1 MSLIFALIMKIQL
14 QQLSKSFGEKVAVD
28 IPQLEIGDG
37 EIIGLV
43 GNNGA
48 GKTTLFRLM
57 LDLLRADSGE
67 VLFTP
72 HGGPKDQSP
81 ASVQSSASA
90 QSSASTQSSVSAQS
104 PAPVQSSAST
114 LSSQTSQFTA
124 LSDVS
129 RVSIDPAKSEEWK
142 KMTGAFIDDTFL
154 IDFLSVEEYLDFI
167 IKVQGLTPMDWNG
180 SDDPLVQGFKEF
192 AEGQIFDQKKLIREY
207 SAGNKQKIG
216 IMAAMIS
223 RPELLILDEPFNFLD
238 PTGQNFLKKLLLD
251 YHCRTGA
258 TILISSHN
266 LQHLVDVSTRVVLLE
281 DGKVIEDLAN
291 DNQQALTALNDY
303 FKV

>member
-28 IPQLEIGDG
+28 IPHLEIGDG

-57 LDLLRADSGE
+57 LDLLRADSGK

-72 HGGPKDQSP
+72 HGGPKDQSHASVQSP

-90 QSSASTQSSVSAQS
+90 QSPASA
-104 PAPVQSSAST
+104 QSSAST

-167 IKVQGLTPMDWNG
+167 IKVQGLPSVDWNV
-180 SDDPLVQGFKEF
+180 SDDPLVQGFREF

-251 YHCRTGA
+251 YHHRTGA

-281 DGKVIEDLAN
+281 DGQVIEDLAN

-303 FKV
+303 FRV

>member
-1 MSLIFALIMKIQL
+1 MKIQL

-48 GKTTLFRLM
+48 GKTTLFRLL
-57 LDLLRADSGE
+57 LDLLWADSGL
-67 VLFTP
+67 VLLTP
-72 HGGPKDQSP
+72 QGGPTTRT
-81 ASVQSSASA
+81 SASA
-90 QSSASTQSSVSAQS
+90 
-104 PAPVQSSAST
+104 
-114 LSSQTSQFTA
+114 LSSQTSQPSL
-124 LSDVS
+124 LSQSAAHYDVS
-129 RVSIDPAKSEEWK
+129 QEIINPAKSEEWK

-167 IKVQGLTPMDWNG
+167 IKVQGLPPMDWNA
-180 SDDPLVQGFKEF
+180 SDDLLVQGFKEF

-238 PTGQNFLKKLLLD
+238 PTGQNFLKKLLLA
-251 YHCRTGA
+251 YHRQTGA

-266 LQHLVDVSTRVVLLE
+266 LQHLVDVSNRVVLLE
-281 DGKVIEDLAN
+281 DGKVIENLAN

>member
-1 MSLIFALIMKIQL
+1 MKIQL
-14 QQLSKSFGEKVAVD
+14 QQLSKTFGEKVAVD
-28 IPQLEIGDG
+28 IPQLEIGNG

-48 GKTTLFRLM
+48 GKTTLFRLL
-57 LDLLRADSGE
+57 LDLLRADSGS
-67 VLFTP
+67 VLLTP
-72 HGGPKDQSP
+72 QRGSTTRT
-81 ASVQSSASA
+81 SVLSS
-90 QSSASTQSSVSAQS
+90 
-104 PAPVQSSAST
+104 
-114 LSSQTSQFTA
+114 LSSQTSQSA
-124 LSDVS
+124 APSNMYQE
-129 RVSIDPAKSEEWK
+129 SIDPAKSEEWK

-291 DNQQALTALNDY
+291 DNRQALTALNDY

>member
-1 MSLIFALIMKIQL
+1 MKIQL

-90 QSSASTQSSVSAQS
+90 QSSAST
-104 PAPVQSSAST
+104 

-167 IKVQGLTPMDWNG
+167 ISVQGLSSVDWNV
-180 SDDPLVQGFKEF
+180 SDDPLVQGFREF

-207 SAGNKQKIG
+207 SAGNKQK
-216 IMAAMIS
+216 M
-223 RPELLILDEPFNFLD
+223 
-238 PTGQNFLKKLLLD
+238 
-251 YHCRTGA
+251 CRQQA
-258 TILISSHN
+258 
-266 LQHLVDVSTRVVLLE
+266 E
-281 DGKVIEDLAN
+281 DWNHGGYDLA
-291 DNQQALTALNDY
+291 T
-303 FKV
+303 

>member
-90 QSSASTQSSVSAQS
+90 QSSAST
-104 PAPVQSSAST
+104 

-167 IKVQGLTPMDWNG
+167 ISVQGLSSVDWNV
-180 SDDPLVQGFKEF
+180 SDDPLVQGFREF

-251 YHCRTGA
+251 YHHQTGA

-303 FKV
+303 FRV

>member
-1 MSLIFALIMKIQL
+1 MKIQL

-90 QSSASTQSSVSAQS
+90 QSSAST
-104 PAPVQSSAST
+104 

-167 IKVQGLTPMDWNG
+167 ISVQGLSSVDWNV
-180 SDDPLVQGFKEF
+180 SDDPLVQGFREF

-251 YHCRTGA
+251 YHHQTGA

>member
-1 MSLIFALIMKIQL
+1 MKIQL

-57 LDLLRADSGE
+57 LDLLRADSGK

-90 QSSASTQSSVSAQS
+90 
-104 PAPVQSSAST
+104 QSSAST

-167 IKVQGLTPMDWNG
+167 ISVQGLSSVDWNV
-180 SDDPLVQGFKEF
+180 SDDPLVQGFREF

-291 DNQQALTALNDY
+291 DNRQALTALNDY

>member
-1 MSLIFALIMKIQL
+1 MKIQL

-57 LDLLRADSGE
+57 LDLLRADSGK

-90 QSSASTQSSVSAQS
+90 
-104 PAPVQSSAST
+104 QSSAST

-167 IKVQGLTPMDWNG
+167 ISVQGLSSVDWNV
-180 SDDPLVQGFKEF
+180 SDDPLVQGFREF

-251 YHCRTGA
+251 YHHQTGA

>member
-1 MSLIFALIMKIQL
+1 MKIQL
-14 QQLSKSFGEKVAVD
+14 QQLSKTFGEKVAVD
-28 IPQLEIGDG
+28 IPQLEIGNG

-48 GKTTLFRLM
+48 GKTTLFRLL
-57 LDLLRADSGE
+57 LDLLRADSGS
-67 VLFTP
+67 VLLTP
-72 HGGPKDQSP
+72 QRDSTTRT
-81 ASVQSSASA
+81 SVLSS
-90 QSSASTQSSVSAQS
+90 
-104 PAPVQSSAST
+104 
-114 LSSQTSQFTA
+114 LSSQTPQSAAPSNVYQE
-124 LSDVS
+124 
-129 RVSIDPAKSEEWK
+129 SIDPAKSEEWK

-291 DNQQALTALNDY
+291 DNRQALTALNDY

>member
-1 MSLIFALIMKIQL
+1 MKIQL

-90 QSSASTQSSVSAQS
+90 QSSAST
-104 PAPVQSSAST
+104 

-167 IKVQGLTPMDWNG
+167 IRVQGLSSVDWNV
-180 SDDPLVQGFKEF
+180 SDDPLVQGFREF

-251 YHCRTGA
+251 YHHQTGA

>member
-1 MSLIFALIMKIQL
+1 MKIQL

-90 QSSASTQSSVSAQS
+90 QSSAST
-104 PAPVQSSAST
+104 

-167 IKVQGLTPMDWNG
+167 ISVQGLSSVDWNV
-180 SDDPLVQGFKEF
+180 SDDPLVQGFREF

-251 YHCRTGA
+251 YHRQTGA

>member
-1 MSLIFALIMKIQL
+1 MKIQL

-90 QSSASTQSSVSAQS
+90 QSSAST
-104 PAPVQSSAST
+104 

-167 IKVQGLTPMDWNG
+167 ISVQGLSSVDWNV
-180 SDDPLVQGFKEF
+180 SDDPLVQGF
-192 AEGQIFDQKKLIREY
+192 RY

-251 YHCRTGA
+251 YHRQTGA

>member
-1 MSLIFALIMKIQL
+1 MKIQL

-48 GKTTLFRLM
+48 GKTTLFRLL
-57 LDLLRADSGE
+57 LDLLRADSGL
-67 VLFTP
+67 VLLTP
-72 HGGPKDQSP
+72 QGDPTTRT
-81 ASVQSSASA
+81 SASA
-90 QSSASTQSSVSAQS
+90 
-104 PAPVQSSAST
+104 
-114 LSSQTSQFTA
+114 LSSQTSQPSQFSQ
-124 LSDVS
+124 LSQSAAHYDVS
-129 RVSIDPAKSEEWK
+129 QEIINPAKSEEWK

-154 IDFLSVEEYLDFI
+154 IDFLSVEEYLDFV
-167 IKVQGLTPMDWNG
+167 IKVQGLPPMDWNA
-180 SDDPLVQGFKEF
+180 SDDLLVQGFKEF

-251 YHCRTGA
+251 YHRRTGA

-266 LQHLVDVSTRVVLLE
+266 LQHLVDVSNRIVLLE
-281 DGKVIEDLAN
+281 DGQVIKDLGN
-291 DNQQALTALNDY
+291 DNQQALITLNNY

>member
-1 MSLIFALIMKIQL
+1 
-14 QQLSKSFGEKVAVD
+14 
-28 IPQLEIGDG
+28 
-37 EIIGLV
+37 
-43 GNNGA
+43 
-48 GKTTLFRLM
+48 
-57 LDLLRADSGE
+57 
-67 VLFTP
+67 
-72 HGGPKDQSP
+72 
-81 ASVQSSASA
+81 
-90 QSSASTQSSVSAQS
+90 
-104 PAPVQSSAST
+104 
-114 LSSQTSQFTA
+114 
-124 LSDVS
+124 
-129 RVSIDPAKSEEWK
+129 
-142 KMTGAFIDDTFL
+142 MTGAFIDDTFL

-180 SDDPLVQGFKEF
+180 SDDPLVQVFKEF

-291 DNQQALTALNDY
+291 DNRQALTALNDY

>member
-57 LDLLRADSGE
+57 LDLLRADSGK

-90 QSSASTQSSVSAQS
+90 
-104 PAPVQSSAST
+104 QSSAST

-167 IKVQGLTPMDWNG
+167 ISVQGLSSVDWNV
-180 SDDPLVQGFKEF
+180 SDDPLVQGFREF

-251 YHCRTGA
+251 YHHQTGA

>member
-1 MSLIFALIMKIQL
+1 MKIQL

-90 QSSASTQSSVSAQS
+90 QSSAST
-104 PAPVQSSAST
+104 

-167 IKVQGLTPMDWNG
+167 ISVQGLSSVDWNV
-180 SDDPLVQGFKEF
+180 SDDPLVQGFREF

-251 YHCRTGA
+251 YHHRTGA

-303 FKV
+303 FRV

>member
-1 MSLIFALIMKIQL
+1 MKIQL

-48 GKTTLFRLM
+48 GKTTLFRLI
-57 LDLLRADSGE
+57 LDLLRADSGS
-67 VLFTP
+67 VLLTP
-72 HGGPKDQSP
+72 HGELT
-81 ASVQSSASA
+81 ASFSQPSQSSPSPLPSQSVASSGELCA
-90 QSSASTQSSVSAQS
+90 G
-104 PAPVQSSAST
+104 
-114 LSSQTSQFTA
+114 
-124 LSDVS
+124 
-129 RVSIDPAKSEEWK
+129 IDPAKSEEWK

-167 IKVQGLTPMDWNG
+167 IKVQGLTPIDWKA
-180 SDDPLVQGFKEF
+180 SDDPLVQGFREF
-192 AEGQIFDQKKLIREY
+192 AEGQIFDQKKLIRDY

-251 YHCRTGA
+251 YHRRTGA

-281 DGKVIEDLAN
+281 NGKIIEDLAN

>member
-1 MSLIFALIMKIQL
+1 MKIQL

-72 HGGPKDQSP
+72 HGGPK
-81 ASVQSSASA
+81 VQSSASA
-90 QSSASTQSSVSAQS
+90 
-104 PAPVQSSAST
+104 QSSAST

-167 IKVQGLTPMDWNG
+167 ISVQGLSSVDWNV
-180 SDDPLVQGFKEF
+180 SDDPLVQGFREF

-251 YHCRTGA
+251 YHHQTGA

>member
-90 QSSASTQSSVSAQS
+90 QSSAST
-104 PAPVQSSAST
+104 

-167 IKVQGLTPMDWNG
+167 ISVQGLSSVDWNV
-180 SDDPLVQGFKEF
+180 SDDPLVQGFREF

-251 YHCRTGA
+251 YHHQTGA

>member
-1 MSLIFALIMKIQL
+1 M
-14 QQLSKSFGEKVAVD
+14 
-28 IPQLEIGDG
+28 
-37 EIIGLV
+37 
-43 GNNGA
+43 
-48 GKTTLFRLM
+48 
-57 LDLLRADSGE
+57 
-67 VLFTP
+67 
-72 HGGPKDQSP
+72 
-81 ASVQSSASA
+81 
-90 QSSASTQSSVSAQS
+90 
-104 PAPVQSSAST
+104 
-114 LSSQTSQFTA
+114 
-124 LSDVS
+124 S

-167 IKVQGLTPMDWNG
+167 ISVQGLSSVDWNV
-180 SDDPLVQGFKEF
+180 SDDPLVQGFREF

-251 YHCRTGA
+251 YHHQTGA

>member
-1 MSLIFALIMKIQL
+1 MKIQL

-57 LDLLRADSGE
+57 LDLLRADSGK

-72 HGGPKDQSP
+72 HGCPKDQSP

-90 QSSASTQSSVSAQS
+90 
-104 PAPVQSSAST
+104 QSSAST

-167 IKVQGLTPMDWNG
+167 IRVQGLSSVDWNV
-180 SDDPLVQGFKEF
+180 SDDPLVQGFREF

-251 YHCRTGA
+251 YHHRTGA

-303 FKV
+303 FRV

>member
-1 MSLIFALIMKIQL
+1 M
-14 QQLSKSFGEKVAVD
+14 
-28 IPQLEIGDG
+28 
-37 EIIGLV
+37 
-43 GNNGA
+43 
-48 GKTTLFRLM
+48 
-57 LDLLRADSGE
+57 
-67 VLFTP
+67 
-72 HGGPKDQSP
+72 
-81 ASVQSSASA
+81 
-90 QSSASTQSSVSAQS
+90 
-104 PAPVQSSAST
+104 
-114 LSSQTSQFTA
+114 
-124 LSDVS
+124 
-129 RVSIDPAKSEEWK
+129 SIDPAKSEEWK

-167 IKVQGLTPMDWNG
+167 ISVQGLSSVDWNV
-180 SDDPLVQGFKEF
+180 SDDPLVQGFREF

-238 PTGQNFLKKLLLD
+238 P
-251 YHCRTGA
+251 
-258 TILISSHN
+258 
-266 LQHLVDVSTRVVLLE
+266 STRVVLLE

>member
-1 MSLIFALIMKIQL
+1 MKIQL

-90 QSSASTQSSVSAQS
+90 QSSAST
-104 PAPVQSSAST
+104 

-167 IKVQGLTPMDWNG
+167 ISVQGLSSVDWNV
-180 SDDPLVQGFKEF
+180 SDDPLVQGFREF

-251 YHCRTGA
+251 YHHQTGA

-303 FKV
+303 FRV

>member
-57 LDLLRADSGE
+57 LDLLRADSGK

-90 QSSASTQSSVSAQS
+90 
-104 PAPVQSSAST
+104 QSSAST

-167 IKVQGLTPMDWNG
+167 ISVQGLSSVDWNV
-180 SDDPLVQGFKEF
+180 SDDPLVQGFREF

-251 YHCRTGA
+251 YHHRTGA

>member
-1 MSLIFALIMKIQL
+1 MKIQL

-57 LDLLRADSGE
+57 LDLLRADSGK

-72 HGGPKDQSP
+72 HGGPNDQSP
-81 ASVQSSASA
+81 ASVQSPASA
-90 QSSASTQSSVSAQS
+90 
-104 PAPVQSSAST
+104 
-114 LSSQTSQFTA
+114 LSSLTSQFTA
-124 LSDVS
+124 LYDVS

-167 IKVQGLTPMDWNG
+167 IRVQGLSSVDWNV
-180 SDDPLVQGFKEF
+180 SDDPLVQGFREF

-251 YHCRTGA
+251 YHHQTGA

>member
-1 MSLIFALIMKIQL
+1 MKIQL

-57 LDLLRADSGE
+57 LDLLRADSGK

-90 QSSASTQSSVSAQS
+90 
-104 PAPVQSSAST
+104 QSSAST

-167 IKVQGLTPMDWNG
+167 ISVQGLSSVDWNV
-180 SDDPLVQGFKEF
+180 SDDPLVQGFREF

-251 YHCRTGA
+251 YHRQTGA

>member
-57 LDLLRADSGE
+57 LDLLQADSGT
-67 VLFTP
+67 VLLTP

-81 ASVQSSASA
+81 ASAQSSASA
-90 QSSASTQSSVSAQS
+90 
-104 PAPVQSSAST
+104 

-124 LSDVS
+124 LSDMS
-129 RVSIDPAKSEEWK
+129 RVSINPAKNEEWK

-167 IKVQGLTPMDWNG
+167 IRVQGLSSMDWNV
-180 SDDPLVQGFKEF
+180 SDDPLVQGFREF

-238 PTGQNFLKKLLLD
+238 PTGQNFLKKLLLA
-251 YHCRTGA
+251 YHRQTGA

-266 LQHLVDVSTRVVLLE
+266 LQHLVDVSNRIVLLE
-281 DGKVIEDLAN
+281 DGQVIKDLGN
-291 DNQQALTALNDY
+291 DNQQALTTLNNY

>member
-57 LDLLRADSGE
+57 LDLLRADSGK

-81 ASVQSSASA
+81 ASV

-167 IKVQGLTPMDWNG
+167 ISVQGLSSVDWNV
-180 SDDPLVQGFKEF
+180 SDDPLVQGFREF
-192 AEGQIFDQKKLIREY
+192 AEGQIFDQKKLIRE
-207 SAGNKQKIG
+207 
-216 IMAAMIS
+216 
-223 RPELLILDEPFNFLD
+223 
-238 PTGQNFLKKLLLD
+238 
-251 YHCRTGA
+251 
-258 TILISSHN
+258 
-266 LQHLVDVSTRVVLLE
+266 
-281 DGKVIEDLAN
+281 
-291 DNQQALTALNDY
+291 
-303 FKV
+303 

>member
-1 MSLIFALIMKIQL
+1 MKIQL

-90 QSSASTQSSVSAQS
+90 
-104 PAPVQSSAST
+104 QSSAST

-251 YHCRTGA
+251 YHRQTGA

>member
-1 MSLIFALIMKIQL
+1 MKIQL
-14 QQLSKSFGEKVAVD
+14 QQLSKTFGEKVAVD
-28 IPQLEIGDG
+28 IPQLEIDDG

-48 GKTTLFRLM
+48 GKTTLFRLL
-57 LDLLRADSGE
+57 LDLLRADSGA
-67 VLFTP
+67 VLLTP
-72 HGGPKDQSP
+72 QGGSTTRT
-81 ASVQSSASA
+81 SASA
-90 QSSASTQSSVSAQS
+90 LSS
-104 PAPVQSSAST
+104 
-114 LSSQTSQFTA
+114 LSSQTSQSA
-124 LSDVS
+124 APSIVS
-129 RVSIDPAKSEEWK
+129 QESIDPAKSEEWK
-142 KMTGAFIDDTFL
+142 KMAGAFIDDTFL

-167 IKVQGLTPMDWNG
+167 IRVQGLSSVDWNVN
-180 SDDPLVQGFKEF
+180 DDPLVQGFREF

-251 YHCRTGA
+251 YHHQTGA

>member
-1 MSLIFALIMKIQL
+1 MKIQL

-48 GKTTLFRLM
+48 GKTTLFRLL
-57 LDLLRADSGE
+57 LDLLRADSGS
-67 VLFTP
+67 VLLTP
-72 HGGPKDQSP
+72 QNR
-81 ASVQSSASA
+81 A
-90 QSSASTQSSVSAQS
+90 QSSESARSFLTSQPLQTSLSDHASRPLETPQ
-104 PAPVQSSAST
+104 SASP
-114 LSSQTSQFTA
+114 
-124 LSDVS
+124 SDVS

-291 DNQQALTALNDY
+291 DNRQALTALNDY

>member
-90 QSSASTQSSVSAQS
+90 QSSAST
-104 PAPVQSSAST
+104 

-167 IKVQGLTPMDWNG
+167 IRVQGLSSVDWNV
-180 SDDPLVQGFKEF
+180 SDDPLVQGFREF

-251 YHCRTGA
+251 YHHQTGA

-291 DNQQALTALNDY
+291 DNRQALTALNDY

>member
-1 MSLIFALIMKIQL
+1 MKIQL
-14 QQLSKSFGEKVAVD
+14 QQLSKTFGEKVAVD
-28 IPQLEIGDG
+28 IPQLEIGNG

-48 GKTTLFRLM
+48 GKTTLFRLL
-57 LDLLRADSGE
+57 LDLLRADSGS
-67 VLFTP
+67 VLLTP
-72 HGGPKDQSP
+72 QRDSTTRT
-81 ASVQSSASA
+81 SVLSS
-90 QSSASTQSSVSAQS
+90 
-104 PAPVQSSAST
+104 
-114 LSSQTSQFTA
+114 LSSQTSQSVA
-124 LSDVS
+124 PSNVYQE
-129 RVSIDPAKSEEWK
+129 SIDPAKSEEWK

-167 IKVQGLTPMDWNG
+167 IKVQGLTPMDWKG

-291 DNQQALTALNDY
+291 DNRQALTALNDY

>member
-1 MSLIFALIMKIQL
+1 MKIQL
-14 QQLSKSFGEKVAVD
+14 QQLSKTFGEKVAVD
-28 IPQLEIGDG
+28 IPQLEIGNG

-48 GKTTLFRLM
+48 GKTTLFRLL
-57 LDLLRADSGE
+57 LDLLRADSGS
-67 VLFTP
+67 VLLTP
-72 HGGPKDQSP
+72 QRDSTTRT
-81 ASVQSSASA
+81 SVLSS
-90 QSSASTQSSVSAQS
+90 
-104 PAPVQSSAST
+104 
-114 LSSQTSQFTA
+114 LSSQTSQSVA
-124 LSDVS
+124 PSNVYQE
-129 RVSIDPAKSEEWK
+129 SIDPAKSEEWK

-291 DNQQALTALNDY
+291 DNRQALTALNDY

>member
-90 QSSASTQSSVSAQS
+90 QSSAST
-104 PAPVQSSAST
+104 

-167 IKVQGLTPMDWNG
+167 IKVQGLPSVDWNV
-180 SDDPLVQGFKEF
+180 SDDPLVQGFREF

-251 YHCRTGA
+251 YHHRTGA

-281 DGKVIEDLAN
+281 DGQVIEDLAN

-303 FKV
+303 FRV

>member
-1 MSLIFALIMKIQL
+1 MKIQL

-48 GKTTLFRLM
+48 GKTTLFRLL
-57 LDLLRADSGE
+57 LDLLGADSGL
-67 VLFTP
+67 VLLTP
-72 HGGPKDQSP
+72 QGGPTTRT
-81 ASVQSSASA
+81 SASA
-90 QSSASTQSSVSAQS
+90 
-104 PAPVQSSAST
+104 
-114 LSSQTSQFTA
+114 LSSQTSQPSL
-124 LSDVS
+124 LSQSAAHYDVS
-129 RVSIDPAKSEEWK
+129 QEIINPAKSEEWK

-167 IKVQGLTPMDWNG
+167 IKVQGLPPMDWNA
-180 SDDPLVQGFKEF
+180 SDDLLVQGFKEF

-238 PTGQNFLKKLLLD
+238 PTGQNFLKKLLLA
-251 YHCRTGA
+251 YHRQTGA

-266 LQHLVDVSTRVVLLE
+266 LQHLVDVSNRVVLLE

-291 DNQQALTALNDY
+291 NNQQALTALNDY

>member
-1 MSLIFALIMKIQL
+1 MKIQL

-90 QSSASTQSSVSAQS
+90 QSSAST
-104 PAPVQSSAST
+104 

-167 IKVQGLTPMDWNG
+167 ISVQGLSSVDWNV
-180 SDDPLVQGFKEF
+180 SDDPLVQGFREF

-251 YHCRTGA
+251 YHHRTGA

-281 DGKVIEDLAN
+281 DGQVIEDLAN

-303 FKV
+303 FRV

>member
-1 MSLIFALIMKIQL
+1 MKIQL

-90 QSSASTQSSVSAQS
+90 QSSAST
-104 PAPVQSSAST
+104 

-167 IKVQGLTPMDWNG
+167 ISVQGLSSVDWNV
-180 SDDPLVQGFKEF
+180 SDDPLVQGFREF
-192 AEGQIFDQKKLIREY
+192 AEGQIFDLKKLIREY

-251 YHCRTGA
+251 YHRQTGA